1 MAQSVLFAR
10 LIRTTLT
17 MVYLVIIAGSI
28 VRMTG
33 SGMGCPDWPFCFGY
47 AIPPTEIS
55 TVTWAPGR
63 TFEPGQMIVHNDQL
77 WVAQGTF
84 VTDQV
89 FREENWE
96 VYTKHNY
103 AHFNP
108 VHTWVE
114 YINRLIGAATG
125 IPALLLAL
133 ISLFAIKRSVWFAV
147 YGLSVPLVLGF
158 EAWLGKTVV
167 DGNLVPH
174 QITIH
179 MLGAIALVFI
189 LFRFLAFIQNRRSS
203 RLEISGSLRWLLWAL
218 GLVLFLQI
226 IAGTQVREEIDA
238 IAKLVS
244 DRSTWI
250 ENLSTLF
257 IIHRSTAPLLMV
269 GSLAAMLMNHRLVR
283 SIFEIDLFFLLIW
296 AEALSGVILAYFEL
310 PKWNQPVHLL
320 LAVLAFGTLLYSI
333 FRSAV
338 PRAISATR

>member
-10 LIRTTLT
+10 LIRTTLA
-17 MVYLVIIAGSI
+17 MVYLVIVAGSV

-47 AIPPTEIS
+47 AIPPTDIR
-55 TVTWAPGR
+55 TVTWAPDR
-63 TFEPGQMIVHNDQL
+63 EFEAGQMILYNDQL
-77 WVAQGTF
+77 WVAQGNFITEATF
-84 VTDQV
+84 RD
-89 FREENWE
+89 ENWE
-96 VYTKHNY
+96 VYTQHDY

-125 IPALLLAL
+125 IPALILAL
-133 ISLFAIKRSVWFAV
+133 ISLFAIKRSIWFPV
-147 YGLSVPLVLGF
+147 YGLSIPLVLGF

-203 RLEISGSLRWLLWAL
+203 RLEISSALKYTLWTLAV
-218 GLVLFLQI
+218 VLFAQI
-226 IAGTQVREEIDA
+226 VAGTQVREEIDA
-238 IAKLVS
+238 IAKLFS
-244 DRSTWI
+244 DRSTWV

-257 IIHRSTAPLLMV
+257 IIHRSTAPLLMA

-296 AEALSGVILAYFEL
+296 AEALSGVILAHFDL
-310 PKWNQPVHLL
+310 PKWNQPIHLV

-333 FRSAV
+333 FRSSV